1 MRFELVSP
9 LPLAECVRR
18 LRAATDGRW
27 AIGGSKPVLGFVGD
41 KSVRLRWREELRQGS
56 FWASEGS
63 CWVSADFVEEFGW
76 TRLHGRTGLHPML
89 RGVLEIWIGGVL
101 VLGGLVLFGTVRTY
115 LSEGV
120 TAEMLWLGIAF
131 PLVLLTLGVILLFAA
146 DYFPA
151 DEPRFLIEFI
161 ARTIEGH
168 EA

>member
-1 MRFELVSP
+1 MRFEIVSP

-27 AIGGSKPVLGFVGD
+27 AVGGNKPVVGSVGD
-41 KSVRLRWREELRQGS
+41 KSVRLRGRAEYRQGS
-56 FWASEGS
+56 FWAFEGS
-63 CWVSADFVEEFGW
+63 CWVSGSFVEEFGW
-76 TRLHGRTGLHPML
+76 TRLRGRTGLHPML
-89 RGVLEIWIGGVL
+89 RGVVEIWIGGVL
-101 VLGGLVLFGTVRTY
+101 VLGGFVLFRTVRTY

-131 PLVLLTLGVILLFAA
+131 PLVLLTFGVILLIAG

>member
-27 AIGGSKPVLGFVGD
+27 AIAGNKPVLGFVGD
-41 KSVRLRWREELRQGS
+41 KTVRLRRRTEYRQ
-56 FWASEGS
+56 GS
-63 CWVSADFVEEFGW
+63 CWVSGDFVEEFGW

-101 VLGGLVLFGTVRTY
+101 ALGGFVLFRTVRTY

-120 TAEMLWLGIAF
+120 TTEMLWLGVAL
-131 PLVLLTLGVILLFAA
+131 PLVMLGFGVLLLIAGE
-146 DYFPA
+146 YFPA